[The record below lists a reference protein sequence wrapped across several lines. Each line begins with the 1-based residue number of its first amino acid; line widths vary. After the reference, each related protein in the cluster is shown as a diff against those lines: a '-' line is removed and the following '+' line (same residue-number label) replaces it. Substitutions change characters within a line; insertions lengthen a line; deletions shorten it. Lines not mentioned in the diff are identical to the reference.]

1 MRNLE
6 ETQKKLSIEMEIGI
20 NQTRLIREVVGH
32 VKRDNL
38 TYMEALMQVCEDHE
52 VEPEDLAKLVS
63 GNLRDRLHAESV
75 QLNCIKD
82 ESPVNTLY

>member
-6 ETQKKLSIEMEIGI
+6 EIQTKLDIEMEIGI
-20 NQTRLIREVVGH
+20 NQSKLITEVLLH
-32 VKRDNL
+32 VKRDKL

-52 VEPEDLAKLVS
+52 IEPEDLAKLVS
-63 GNLRDRLHAESV
+63 GNLRDRLRAESV

>member
-1 MRNLE
+1 
-6 ETQKKLSIEMEIGI
+6 MEIGI
-20 NQTRLIREVVGH
+20 NQSKLITEVLLH
-32 VKRDNL
+32 VKRDKL

-52 VEPEDLAKLVS
+52 IEPEDLAKLVS
-63 GNLRDRLHAESV
+63 GNLRDRLRAESV